1 MATQGLAAIILAAGM
16 GTRMRSD
23 MPKVLHELAGRPMIN
38 YLLDTI
44 SYLEPE
50 RVVVVVGPG
59 MEAVT
64 KAVAPHPTVVQ
75 EERLGTGHAVA
86 QARGLLGD
94 FQGDVLV
101 LFGDTPLVS
110 RQTLTRMIAA
120 RRGGSQPTIV
130 VLGVRPEEGG
140 EYGRLLL
147 GPGGAGVAAIIEH
160 RDATPD
166 QRALPLCNSGV
177 MCIDGTRLWGLID
190 QLGNDNAKGEYYLTD
205 IVALAGADEFEDAD
219 VYCDFVEGSA
229 SELLGINSRAELA
242 RAEAVVQ
249 NRLRT
254 RALDS
259 GATLVD
265 PASVYFHWDTK
276 IGRDVVIHPQVI
288 FGPGVSVGDR
298 VLIKGFCHIDGASIA
313 EGAEIGPFARL
324 RPGAE
329 IGPDVHIGNFVEVKK
344 STIERGAK
352 VNHLTYIGDA
362 RVGEGANVGA
372 GTITCNYDGF
382 TKSVTDIGANAFI
395 GSNTSLVAPV
405 RVGDGAVIGAGSV
418 ITTDVAEGSLAL
430 ARATQIGMPGW
441 AERFREKKRAEKA
454 AAKAD
459 NDKVK

>member
-86 QARGLLGD
+86 QARALLGD

-110 RQTLTRMIAA
+110 RQTLSRMIAA

-130 VLGVRPEEGG
+130 VLGFQPEEGG

-205 IVALAGADEFEDAD
+205 IVALAGADEFQDAD

-242 RAEAVVQ
+242 RAETVVQ
-249 NRLRT
+249 NRLRA
-254 RALDS
+254 RALES

-298 VLIKGFCHIDGASIA
+298 VLIKGFCHIDGATIA